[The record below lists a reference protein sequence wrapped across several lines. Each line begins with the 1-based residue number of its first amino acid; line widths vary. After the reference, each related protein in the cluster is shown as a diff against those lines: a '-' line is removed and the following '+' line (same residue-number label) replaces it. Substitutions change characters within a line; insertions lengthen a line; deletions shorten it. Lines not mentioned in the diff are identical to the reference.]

1 MDLIFPTAARF
12 SHSNWVPVANT
23 AGARSIFSGAV
34 TSLERAGP
42 RWRITISTSG
52 STDRRSSYAERSLL
66 KSVYS
71 ALNGQANRIW
81 VSDPGYRQRGS
92 FPTGELLQN
101 TTFNGTTGWTSSN
114 ANLVLSASD
123 RVLRGTRAGVAA
135 DYTVQ
140 ATVATTVNGV
150 TYVARLMTHAGK
162 GVLDYRLQLGT
173 SAGGTQLAADGAD
186 VTAAGMR
193 TLVGTA
199 TGTSTHFSILD
210 GISSRST
217 GDYME
222 WSYASLS
229 RCMLINGGS
238 QTSRSLNVD
247 QLPVSTDGLLLPGDR
262 VQIGNTLCMVVAPL
276 NSNSSGAG
284 YLQLHRAPRA
294 TPADNAPVIVFNP
307 MGRFVMTE
315 DSGGWDDRPGQIS
328 DFSMTLEEAL
338 DS

>member
-1 MDLIFPTAARF
+1 MDLIFPTGASF
-12 SHSNWVPVANT
+12 SHAGWEPVSNTVA
-23 AGARSIFSGAV
+23 ARSIFSGAV
-34 TSLERAGP
+34 NTTERAGP
-42 RWRITISTSG
+42 RWRISISKQNS
-52 STDRRSSYAERSLL
+52 SDRNTTSYAERSLL
-66 KSVYS
+66 KAIRS

-81 VSDPGYRQRGS
+81 VRDPGYVQRGT
-92 FPTGELLQN
+92 FPTGELLAN
-101 TTFNGTTGWTSSN
+101 NTFNGTTGWVSSN

-135 DYTVQ
+135 DYTIQ
-140 ATVATTVNGV
+140 AAVATTVNGA
-150 TYVARLMTHAGK
+150 TYVARLLTLAGK
-162 GVLDYRLQLGT
+162 GALDYRLQLGT
-173 SAGGTQLAADGAD
+173 SAAGTQLAADSGD

-210 GISSRST
+210 GIGSRSV

-222 WSYASLS
+222 FAYASLS
-229 RCMLINGGS
+229 RCMLVAGGS
-238 QTSRSLNVD
+238 QTGRSLNVD
-247 QLPVSTDGLLLPGDR
+247 QLPASTDGLLLPGDR
-262 VQIGNTLCMVVAPL
+262 VQIGNTLCMVTAPL

-294 TPADNAPVIVFNP
+294 VPADNAPVIVHNP

-315 DSGGWDDRPGQIS
+315 SGGWDDRPGQFS
-328 DFSMTLEEAL
+328 DFEMTLEEAL